1 MKNCIVT
8 SIKQRTLCLCLKNKT
23 DKLAISLSFCCI
35 AHCIILPLLIL
46 LFPSISSLWINN
58 GQFHLYIVILA
69 IPFSFFAMF
78 KNLKKHNNLKCI
90 IMAGIG
96 FSLLFLAVK
105 MHDIGLVYETT
116 FTIIGAIILIT
127 SHLINIRY
135 LKN

>member
-1 MKNCIVT
+1 M
-8 SIKQRTLCLCLKNKT
+8 
-23 DKLAISLSFCCI
+23 
-35 AHCIILPLLIL
+35 
-46 LFPSISSLWINN
+46 
-58 GQFHLYIVILA
+58 YIVLLA

-78 KNLKKHNNLKCI
+78 NNLRKHNNVKCI

-96 FSLLFLAVK
+96 FSLLFLAIQ

-127 SHLINIRY
+127 SHLINMRY

>member
-1 MKNCIVT
+1 
-8 SIKQRTLCLCLKNKT
+8 
-23 DKLAISLSFCCI
+23 
-35 AHCIILPLLIL
+35 

-58 GQFHLYIVILA
+58 EQFHLYIVILA